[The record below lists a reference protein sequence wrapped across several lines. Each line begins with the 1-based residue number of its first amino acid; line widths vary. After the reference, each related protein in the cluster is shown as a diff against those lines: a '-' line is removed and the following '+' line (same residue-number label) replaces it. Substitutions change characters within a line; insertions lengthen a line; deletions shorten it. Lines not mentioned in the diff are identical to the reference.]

1 MTQSWQAPRRALMGT
16 SAPMPNTEADSKARS
31 HCPRCDHGITMER
44 HAHRLRGRGI
54 ALVTLS
60 LIALLIFG
68 MLDRSSVSSDPKER
82 GKALVEELC
91 AGCHAVGRSGESPLA
106 GAPAFR
112 MLSRRFDMNELMDR
126 MEQGLSSAHAEMPAF
141 HFKRDDARAVRV
153 YLNSIQD

>member
-1 MTQSWQAPRRALMGT
+1 
-16 SAPMPNTEADSKARS
+16 
-31 HCPRCDHGITMER
+31 MER
-44 HAHRLRGRGI
+44 RAHRLHGRGI
-54 ALVTLS
+54 SLVALS
-60 LIALLIFG
+60 LIALPILG
-68 MLDRSSVSSDPKER
+68 VLDRSGSANDPKER

-91 AGCHAVGRSGESPLA
+91 AGCHAVGRSGESPIA

-112 MLSRRFDMNELMDR
+112 MLSRRFDMNDLMER

>member
-1 MTQSWQAPRRALMGT
+1 MRRRAHPLQ
-16 SAPMPNTEADSKARS
+16 
-31 HCPRCDHGITMER
+31 C
-44 HAHRLRGRGI
+44 RGI
-54 ALVTLS
+54 LIVTLS
-60 LIALLIFG
+60 LIALPGISG
-68 MLDRSSVSSDPKER
+68 MFAMSGLASDPKER

-91 AGCHAVGRSGESPLA
+91 AGCHAVGRSGESPVA

>member
-1 MTQSWQAPRRALMGT
+1 
-16 SAPMPNTEADSKARS
+16 
-31 HCPRCDHGITMER
+31 MER

-68 MLDRSSVSSDPKER
+68 MLDTSSVASDPKER